1 MHSMHESSIKKESQK
16 ALKDLRLGKT
26 YLQQC
31 LVFGALL
38 YLLVSAW
45 YIHSGVSELLLLF
58 LSKEMEVTKAYHSLR
73 G

>member
-1 MHSMHESSIKKESQK
+1 MHESSIKKESQK

-31 LVFGALL
+31 LMCGALL

-45 YIHSGVSELLLLF
+45 YIHSGVSELLLF
-58 LSKEMEVTKAYHSLR
+58 F
-73 G
+73 